1 MNIFNGSSQIGGSN
15 ASNLFRSF
23 PRPHSSPKMKL
34 RSRRKSAISTRLYS
48 AVYIPLLASHPKL
61 TSCLHVSC
69 VSSLLVR
76 SLMFVLCVTF
86 IFYKMQQICYLI
98 SIYFVFI
105 FCFPLHVLVVIDSDS
120 RSTSMETPL
129 GNLTPVDLGRTT
141 ILCTLIKTK
150 HTLHCR

>member
-1 MNIFNGSSQIGGSN
+1 MNIFDGSSQIGGSN

-34 RSRRKSAISTRLYS
+34 RSRRKSDISTRLYNPS
-48 AVYIPLLASHPKL
+48 PCISPKAHLLYACQLCFFPL
-61 TSCLHVSC
+61 
-69 VSSLLVR
+69 SSFSYVCTLRNFKILQ
-76 SLMFVLCVTF
+76 
-86 IFYKMQQICYLI
+86 MQQLICCLI

-129 GNLTPVDLGRTT
+129 ENLTPVDLRRTT
-141 ILCTLIKTK
+141 ILCTLIRIF
-150 HTLHCR
+150 LIIPQ

>member
-1 MNIFNGSSQIGGSN
+1 MNIFDDSSQIGGSN

-34 RSRRKSAISTRLYS
+34 RSRRKSAISTRLYNAHPSPCISTKAHLLS
-48 AVYIPLLASHPKL
+48 ACQLCFLPLSSFSYVCTLRNFYI
-61 TSCLHVSC
+61 LH
-69 VSSLLVR
+69 
-76 SLMFVLCVTF
+76 
-86 IFYKMQQICYLI
+86 MQKICYLI

-129 GNLTPVDLGRTT
+129 GNLTPVDLRRTT

>member
-1 MNIFNGSSQIGGSN
+1 MNVFDGSSQIGGSN

-34 RSRRKSAISTRLYS
+34 RSRRKSAISTRLYNEHLS
-48 AVYIPLLASHPKL
+48 PCISPKAHLLFACQLCFFPLSSVPYVCTLRNFYILQ
-61 TSCLHVSC
+61 
-69 VSSLLVR
+69 
-76 SLMFVLCVTF
+76 
-86 IFYKMQQICYLI
+86 MQQICYLI